1 MAQLNLRST
10 HRLGIPV
17 EGARRMM
24 RHGPRRAP
32 RDKRASVPVLRHG
45 DIAAALAAA
54 KDLPAA
60 RPDPVDM
67 LVDLALADDNAQLAR
82 HVLAETEAT
91 IPEAQAARIKARIA
105 VSEGELAAAK
115 AILVVAIE
123 RHPGQV
129 ALRTLL
135 TEVMVAAGTAADA
148 RAVLTHIGR
157 PPVNPPA
164 PGTPEAEPDI
174 TDTPDTRIG

>member
-1 MAQLNLRST
+1 MAHHSAINEQ
-10 HRLGIPV
+10 LGISV
-17 EGARRMM
+17 EGARPDDA
-24 RHGPRRAP
+24 GTPAP
-32 RDKRASVPVLRHG
+32 GAARDVILSRLRHG